1 MSIITQV
8 EQNICIG
15 WIKNIDYCI
24 IIFLYFYNNINLNI
38 LMKYYFIAYILYMS
52 RNIEPSNDEYYKHSI
67 YDYWILSSH
76 NTYLPFDQYFA
87 GANMCYYNLI
97 LNVFMGGC
105 IEIDLYGIHK
115 SKKDKNYDIKIRHA
129 PINRK
134 FLKLSK
140 TLKKIVQIMKYK
152 YVLKQSD
159 KKLPIGPLIISFDN
173 KDISFKDKDDINSDE
188 QMQNIFW
195 KVLNDNLLKY
205 DNNNLCNSDLSKCPW
220 IQIISDETLDYTK
233 INLEDLDMK
242 ILLRGKEKQNFK
254 RIITGGITGG
264 STKKMFIPPQHKI
277 KGFEGYENIFNSET
291 RWFHLSN
298 TKLKSFEGLA
308 VDKSGKQIKNMS
320 ESIASYG
327 LKKLGGSDS
336 KVIKDIEEEHKIT
349 YYAIENTKYN
359 LIRIFPDGK
368 RIKSHNYDNLGYL
381 MNGCQLVAL
390 NFQVIDKPWF
400 QVMAIFNPD
409 FFTTCNENCESGKI
423 QDIIAKKTHK
433 LKSYVL
439 KPKWLRN
446 DGNIL
451 EYPEKHKITL
461 NINIDI
467 SGKKDKYKDSKI
479 NVEIGINKK
488 ENIGY
493 QKDIKI
499 EIENINVTLP
509 VLYIELLQGD
519 NKYKGAYL
527 LEWEKNNTND
537 TKKKIYLYKFKQNKH
552 YNDIPTDIK
561 DDDTKYDVCDTNAF
575 FMHINKKIECTINYK
590 WENTNTK
597 IVIDNTNKSNVINP
611 EEDEEDTNDVH
622 IDSEGNLKGFP
633 EENSAQKPE

>member
-1 MSIITQV
+1 MS
-8 EQNICIG
+8 
-15 WIKNIDYCI
+15 
-24 IIFLYFYNNINLNI
+24 L
-38 LMKYYFIAYILYMS
+38 
-52 RNIEPSNDEYYKHSI
+52 NIEPSNDKYYKHPI

-76 NTYLPFDQYFA
+76 NTYLPFDQYLA

-129 PINRK
+129 PVNRK

-140 TLKKIVQIMKYK
+140 TLKKIVQIMKHK
-152 YVLKQSD
+152 YDLKQSG
-159 KKLPIGPLIISFDN
+159 KNLPIGPLIISFDN

-205 DNNNLCNSDLSKCPW
+205 DNKLCKSDLSKCPW

-242 ILLRGKEKQNFK
+242 ILLRGKERQNFK

-264 STKKMFIPPQHKI
+264 STKKMFIPPQDKL
-277 KGFEGYENIFNSET
+277 FEGYENIFNSET

-308 VDKSGKQIKNMS
+308 VDKSGNQIKNMS

-327 LKKLGGSDS
+327 IKKLGGSDS
-336 KVIKDIEEEHKIT
+336 QVIKDIEEKHIIT

-409 FFTTCNENCESGKI
+409 FFTTCNEKCELGKI

-461 NINIDI
+461 NIKIDI

-488 ENIGY
+488 ENIKY
-493 QKDIKI
+493 QDDIKI

-527 LEWEKNNTND
+527 LEWEKDNTTN
-537 TKKKIYLYKFKQNKH
+537 KKKIIYLYKFKQNKH
-552 YNDIPTDIK
+552 YNDIPTVIK

-575 FMHINKKIECTINYK
+575 FMNIMKNLKCDITYK

-597 IVIDNTNKSNVINP
+597 IVIDNTKTSNIIKTD
-611 EEDEEDTNDVH
+611 EDEDDTNDVQTDENKDEYSKL
-622 IDSEGNLKGFP
+622 IEPEGKA
-633 EENSAQKPE
+633 EEKPE